1 MVKRF
6 LNFVDAETNFG
17 AVSVRASE
25 LLRRF
30 GAANGMDEQSINT
43 LRNVLECKGIL

>member
-17 AVSVRASE
+17 LVSVRTSE

-30 GAANGMDEQSINT
+30 GAANGMDEQQVNT
-43 LRNVLECKGIL
+43 FRNVLECKGIM